1 MAVGAGR
8 SGWKQI
14 HVIRVSTATHIATEA
29 GSKSGPP
36 AWMTLCERQ
45 RQGNTT
51 AGRTLGRKGHFGKLR
66 KGSSGSLKAL
76 DRYSIMRPENLK
88 KQLCN
93 AFCGAIDV
101 RPVPSGL
108 AISSAFEDSS
118 GDRLGF
124 YLTGVA
130 DEGFQ
135 IEDDGSYLSHLIAKD
150 IPIDQ
155 GTRGQLLDSI
165 LSQGHAYWDRE
176 TLEIKSDVF
185 PEKDISRR
193 VVDFLSALI
202 RVRDLE
208 LLTRDI
214 VRSTFREDATA
225 AIRARFGNIAN
236 INENEAINR
245 DFSDFPADLIIK
257 PTATVLLSV
266 PGAIY
271 FVNTNDKL
279 NEALLLQ
286 TDALRLNRSDFEVIA
301 LLEEPDLKTISHRRF
316 QRAQNRSLAM
326 PIFRGDEDAAM
337 TMIGRKLKLIT
348 EQGVPVRN

>member
-1 MAVGAGR
+1 
-8 SGWKQI
+8 
-14 HVIRVSTATHIATEA
+14 
-29 GSKSGPP
+29 
-36 AWMTLCERQ
+36 
-45 RQGNTT
+45 
-51 AGRTLGRKGHFGKLR
+51 
-66 KGSSGSLKAL
+66 
-76 DRYSIMRPENLK
+76 MRPEELK

-93 AFCGAIDV
+93 TFCGAIDV

-118 GDRLGF
+118 GDRLHF
-124 YLTGVA
+124 YLTEVA
-130 DEGFQ
+130 DDGFQ

-165 LSQGHAYWDRE
+165 LAQGHAFWDRE

-185 PEKDISRR
+185 SENDISRH

-225 AIRARFGNIAN
+225 AIRERFGKVAN
-236 INENEAINR
+236 INENVPVDK
-245 DFSDFPADLIIK
+245 DFADFPADLVIK
-257 PTATVLLSV
+257 PTAAAPPAF

-286 TDALRLNRSDFEVIA
+286 TDALRLHRTDFEVVA
-301 LLEEPDLKTISHRRF
+301 LLEEPDLKMISRRRF

-337 TMIGRKLKLIT
+337 TMIGRKLRLIPA
-348 EQGVPVRN
+348 E